1 MKTIAIGN
9 SGERTRLASW
19 RWRPRHRELFLPA
32 ENRRSLRD
40 FVSAMA
46 PKRTREARALPNQF
60 QCRSTK

>member
-1 MKTIAIGN
+1 MKFVAIEN
-9 SGERTRLASW
+9 SGERTRLACW
-19 RWRPRHRELFLPA
+19 RWRPRRRELFLPA

-46 PKRTREARALPNQF
+46 PKRAREARALLNQF